1 MTRKFFC
8 AVIVLLCLINIS
20 AAFAAEQR
28 AYALADTVRLYAR
41 ASEGSK
47 YTEVSLP
54 DEGVK
59 VPSATRDAKDN
70 LWCKVNLAITPCR
83 A

>member
-1 MTRKFFC
+1 MKKFFC
-8 AVIVLLCLINIS
+8 AVIFLLCLININ
-20 AAFAAEQR
+20 AALAAEQR
-28 AYALADTVRLYAR
+28 AYALADSVRLYAR

-54 DEGVK
+54 DDGVT
-59 VPSATRDAKDN
+59 VPGTTCDAKDN
-70 LWCKVNLAITPCR
+70 LWYKVNLAITPCR